1 MARAKRKR
9 YAVVDMLRDI
19 GTGHT
24 NSIYPV
30 VVELPGVTTG
40 KRPMMTISG
49 VRRDTTNGR
58 LVIELDEAV
67 EEAGV

>member
-9 YAVVDMLRDI
+9 YTAVDLLSDI
-19 GTGHT
+19 GDGPA
-24 NSIYPV
+24 SQGYPV
-30 VVELPGVTTG
+30 VVELPGATTG

-58 LVIELDEAV
+58 LVLELDEAV